1 MNNIKKYKVNSSIT
15 IIIAV
20 VIVILINVFVTVLG
34 TKVPLKIDMTTNKM
48 FEISE
53 KTKEYLKNYETPVD
67 IYVLAGNSEK
77 DERIN
82 AVLRKYSE
90 SNSNIKITNINTA
103 ENPTFGRKYAND
115 GIKLTANSVIV
126 DSGNKYKLLSLSDLY
141 GINAQT
147 GSYTSLNVENKITS
161 ALKYVSSD
169 NQLKA
174 YVVQGHNE
182 LAVSGAMAKLEDE
195 NYSVAELNTLTEE
208 IPADTSLL
216 MIVRP
221 TADFS
226 KDEISKLDSYLL
238 SGGNMQIYFDVDSK
252 GLTNLYDY
260 LKSVWGIGVE
270 DNMVIETDTSHS
282 VMIGGNGV
290 TLVVPEIRETEFTS
304 SLLKNKRT
312 IAYFP
317 YSKELRQEFEHN
329 GDISVEPVLLSSDKA
344 YVTTSNIAEKTGA
357 ESQFIVGALAGDNKH
372 NSSVYVS
379 GNTMLLTR
387 DASILSNDYGLANYD
402 YFMNL
407 INYTLNNDESFTV
420 DEKTLVNNSISMS
433 LSSAVTIFILVVI
446 IIPLIILVCGLVI
459 WFRRRNL

>member
-20 VIVILINVFVTVLG
+20 VIVVLLNVFITVLG
-34 TKVPLKIDMTTNKM
+34 TKVPLKVDMTTNKM

-90 SNSNIKITNINTA
+90 SNSNIKVTNINTA

-115 GIKLTANSVIV
+115 GKKLTANSVIV

-195 NYSVAELNTLTEE
+195 NYSVAELNTFTEE

-238 SGGNMQIYFDVDSK
+238 SGGNMQVYFDVDSK

-312 IAYFP
+312 IAYLP

-329 GDISVEPVLLSSDKA
+329 
-344 YVTTSNIAEKTGA
+344 
-357 ESQFIVGALAGDNKH
+357 
-372 NSSVYVS
+372 
-379 GNTMLLTR
+379 
-387 DASILSNDYGLANYD
+387 
-402 YFMNL
+402 
-407 INYTLNNDESFTV
+407 
-420 DEKTLVNNSISMS
+420 
-433 LSSAVTIFILVVI
+433 
-446 IIPLIILVCGLVI
+446 
-459 WFRRRNL
+459 